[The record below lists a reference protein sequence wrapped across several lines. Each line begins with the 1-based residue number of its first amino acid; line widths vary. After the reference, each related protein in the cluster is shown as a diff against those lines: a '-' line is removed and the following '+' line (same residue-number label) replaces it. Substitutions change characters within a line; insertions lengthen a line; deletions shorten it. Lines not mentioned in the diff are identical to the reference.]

1 MDEVLA
7 AVIKLYDKRA
17 IIVKTQS
24 IIEYPSDQKSEN

>member
-7 AVIKLYDKRA
+7 AVIQLYDKRA